1 MASGGNFA
9 AVRLPDKYYFS
20 PMTPERA
27 ANIARVLNHRQPDLA
42 VVMEDIED
50 PHNVFAVMRT
60 CDAVGVQDVYVINTG
75 FRKHKKFGK
84 ASSSSAGKWLTIHR
98 FDNIKDCIAVV
109 KERYGKLYASYLGEG
124 SQSFYDVDFTERVA
138 LVFGNERDG
147 VSEDMLSQCEG
158 SFVIPQ
164 VGMIRSL
171 NISVACAVTLY
182 EARRQRMNK
191 GYYDG
196 TPKLSPQEW
205 NALHEKWIQKK

>member
-1 MASGGNFA
+1 
-9 AVRLPDKYYFS
+9 
-20 PMTPERA
+20 MTPERA
-27 ANIARVLNHRQPDLA
+27 ANIERVLNHRQPDLA

-98 FDNIKDCIAVV
+98 FDNIEDCIAVV
-109 KERYGKLYASYLGEG
+109 KERYDKLYASYLGEG
-124 SQSFYDVDFTERVA
+124 SQSFYDVDFTESVA

-147 VSEDMLSQCEG
+147 MSEEILKHCDG
-158 SFVIPQ
+158 SFIIPQ

-196 TPKLSPQEW
+196 TPRLSLQEW
-205 NALHEKWIQKK
+205 NALHEKWIQKDKK